1 MNRFASQIQKHRQNH
16 PDVLPLALDQARK
29 QALKEVA
36 QDLTERLYQ
45 VSTLVLPPAKSGESL
60 SAQLEMLNPNATQE
74 SLTAK
79 GARDLGGPAF
89 ALKSAIASGKSQG
102 PRIDPSGAMISQ
114 TSGHGDTRLPEEHS
128 RRFLGKPSRGEE
140 SSGVC
145 SGPGWPIQTAVGSTA
160 GISC

>member
-1 MNRFASQIQKHRQNH
+1 
-16 PDVLPLALDQARK
+16 
-29 QALKEVA
+29 
-36 QDLTERLYQ
+36 
-45 VSTLVLPPAKSGESL
+45 
-60 SAQLEMLNPNATQE
+60 MLNPNATQE

-79 GARDLGGPAF
+79 GAREADAMLQRGFTACRDLGGPAF